1 MSFTRCLF
9 SRRGA
14 CRVLAGCLWGT
25 DGVLYAAL
33 ANAACRRAKKQPKT
47 NKQPGAVQ
55 GVFLG
60 ANGWHP
66 DYDRAL
72 GAPLAPATNAT
83 GSNSERLLVRNF
95 DSGTNVTWDLDKG
108 TGIIYW
114 YGTVRSIEKHGKNRA
129 GRPPKHR
136 ANHTLCPTATRAG
149 FKGGWY
155 LVPVTYYPVL
165 GVG

>member
-1 MSFTRCLF
+1 M
-9 SRRGA
+9 
-14 CRVLAGCLWGT
+14 
-25 DGVLYAAL
+25 
-33 ANAACRRAKKQPKT
+33 
-47 NKQPGAVQ
+47 
-55 GVFLG
+55 FLG
-60 ANGWHP
+60 ANGRHP

-165 GVG
+165 GVGWDVPIAMNVVSTPDPKSATANRVLDSSFVRYIRDHA